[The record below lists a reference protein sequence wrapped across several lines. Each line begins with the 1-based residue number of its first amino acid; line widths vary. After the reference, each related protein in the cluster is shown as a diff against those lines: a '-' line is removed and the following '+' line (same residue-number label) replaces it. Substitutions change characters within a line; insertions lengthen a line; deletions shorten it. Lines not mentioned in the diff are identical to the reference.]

1 MVNKQNLISLADRT
15 TEEQR
20 QIARS
25 GGVAS
30 GIARRKYKTAR
41 ELALQLGE
49 DELKTQK
56 GATITKLQAAV
67 DAMYRAAVDG
77 DVQAFNAILKTRGE
91 DIQKLELSAVPNP
104 VNLQDDGLSEI

>member
-1 MVNKQNLISLADRT
+1 MNEQNLIPT
-15 TEEQR
+15 TQLTETER
-20 QIARS
+20 RDMAHRA
-25 GGVAS
+25 GVAS

-67 DAMYRAAVDG
+67 DAMYKAAVEG

>member
-1 MVNKQNLISLADRT
+1 MVNKQNLVSLADRT

-20 QIARS
+20 QIARA

-67 DAMYRAAVDG
+67 DAMYKAAVEG

>member
-1 MVNKQNLISLADRT
+1 MINKQNLISLADRT

-20 QIARS
+20 QIARA

-30 GIARRKYKTAR
+30 GVARRKYKTAR